1 MDTEQSAP
9 QAIYLKD
16 YTAPYFHVDS
26 LDLEFELLD
35 SHTVVKASSVIRPD
49 NTVSFS
55 PNLIL
60 DGEDM
65 ELHSIRIN
73 GKKLDPSEYTVNT
86 ESLSLVSTP
95 RALFTLEII
104 KSQNAR
110 KNAPFLKVF
119 LIPFFY
125 FDY

>member
-1 MDTEQSAP
+1 MNKQQVVP
-9 QAIYLKD
+9 QPIYLKD
-16 YTAPYFHVDS
+16 YKAPDFHFDS

-35 SHTVVKASSVIRPD
+35 SYTLVKATSVIRPN
-49 NTVSFS
+49 NTSSSS